1 MCREAAPVRG
11 DNVEIVYLLVTL
23 LCPLSMLGLMAWWG
37 WSMRSSSSGSGSCHK
52 KPVRSA
58 AEDSA
63 IVRMRAQLDQLEA
76 KARDDKAPTRG

>member
-1 MCREAAPVRG
+1 MRG
-11 DNVEIVYLLVTL
+11 EDVEIVYLLFTL

-37 WSMRSSSSGSGSCHK
+37 WSMRSSSGGSGSCDN

-58 AEDSA
+58 AEDSE

-76 KARDDKAPTRG
+76 KARDDKAPTRA